1 MADSVRMDWIETTG
15 LALRYDWMAAMLK
28 QPAWYTL
35 GKGPQYKRP
44 RYPTAR
50 EAIDAALSERASL

>member
-1 MADSVRMDWIETTG
+1 MDWIETTG